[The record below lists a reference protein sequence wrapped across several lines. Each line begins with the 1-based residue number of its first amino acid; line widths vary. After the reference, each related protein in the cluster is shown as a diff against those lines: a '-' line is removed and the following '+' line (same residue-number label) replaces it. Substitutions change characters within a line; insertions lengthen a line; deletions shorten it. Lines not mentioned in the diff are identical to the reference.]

1 MSFILD
7 ALKKSENERQRQV
20 GPSLA
25 DVRIVRRNSERP
37 WWVVAVAALL
47 IVNLGVLVVVLIRD
61 GDAKP
66 IAPTQQA
73 AAPVQSAPQQSY
85 NVPPPTHAAPQQNY
99 NPAPAYNAQPAQ
111 QFQQPPAPQ
120 SYQSNPVPTDPSVR
134 SLADEARGYEEPY
147 PGEQMNPNLTGA
159 ATVPEGPP
167 MVRQIQPP
175 AVTPL
180 PSGAVFE
187 ARQAANAASAPAR
200 GGALVGNETLPTLDD
215 LSASGTN
222 LPELHLDIHV
232 NSQNPAER
240 FVFVNMRKYL
250 EGETLKEGPSVERI
264 TPEGVILNQR
274 GLRFLL
280 PRQ

>member
-25 DVRIVRRNSERP
+25 DVRVVRRHAERP

-47 IVNLGVLVVVLIRD
+47 VVNLGVLLFVLIRD

-66 IAPTQQA
+66 AAPTQQA

-85 NVPPPTHAAPQQNY
+85 NATPN
-99 NPAPAYNAQPAQ
+99 YNAQPAQ
-111 QFQQPPAPQ
+111 QYQQPPAPQ
-120 SYQSNPVPTDPSVR
+120 NYQSNTVPTDPSVR

-147 PGEQMNPNLTGA
+147 PREQMNPNLAGA
-159 ATVPEGPP
+159 AAVPPGPP

-175 AVTPL
+175 AVSPL
-180 PSGAVFE
+180 PSRAVFE
-187 ARQAANAASAPAR
+187 AQTAANAPAS

-232 NSQNPAER
+232 HSQKPAER

-264 TPEGVILNQR
+264 TPEGVVLNQR

>member
-7 ALKKSENERQRQV
+7 ALKKSENERQRHA

-25 DVRIVRRNSERP
+25 DVRVVRRNAERP

-47 IVNLGVLVVVLIRD
+47 VVNLGVLLFVLIRD

-66 IAPTQQA
+66 VQPTQQA
-73 AAPVQSAPQQSY
+73 PAPVQSAP
-85 NVPPPTHAAPQQNY
+85 PPQAA
-99 NPAPAYNAQPAQ
+99 PAPAQ
-111 QFQQPPAPQ
+111 QYQYQQPPPAQPN
-120 SYQSNPVPTDPSVR
+120 YQQQTVPTDPSVR
-134 SLADEARGYEEPY
+134 SLADEAGGYGDAY
-147 PGEQMNPNLTGA
+147 PEDASHLAGA
-159 ATVPEGPP
+159 ADVPEGPP

-175 AVTPL
+175 AVQPL

-187 ARQAANAASAPAR
+187 ARQAANAPAD
-200 GGALVGNETLPTLDD
+200 GTGALVGNETLPTFED
-215 LSASGTN
+215 LAARGTN

-232 NSQNPAER
+232 NAQKPNER

-250 EGETLKEGPSVERI
+250 EGEVLKEGPTVERI
-264 TPEGVILNQR
+264 TQEGVILNQR

>member
-25 DVRIVRRNSERP
+25 DVRIHRRHAERP

-47 IVNLGVLVVVLIRD
+47 VVNLGVLLFVLIRD
-61 GDAKP
+61 GDAM
-66 IAPTQQA
+66 PTPAQQA
-73 AAPVQSAPQQSY
+73 PAPVQNAPQQSY
-85 NVPPPTHAAPQQNY
+85 NAAPPPQAAPQQSY
-99 NPAPAYNAQPAQ
+99 NAPAPAQ
-111 QFQQPPAPQ
+111 QYQYQYQYQYQQPQARQ
-120 SYQSNPVPTDPSVR
+120 YQPELVPTDPSVR
-134 SLADEARGYEEPY
+134 SLADEAGGYQEPY
-147 PGEQMNPNLTGA
+147 PSETVNQNLSGA
-159 ATVPEGPP
+159 AVVPEGPP

-175 AVTPL
+175 AVSPL

-187 ARQAANAASAPAR
+187 ARTAANPPAN
-200 GGALVGNETLPTLDD
+200 GALVGNETLPTFDD
-215 LSASGTN
+215 LTASGTS

-232 NSQNPAER
+232 NAQNPGER
-240 FVFVNMRKYL
+240 FVFVNMRKYV
-250 EGETLKEGPSVERI
+250 EGETLKEGPTVERI
-264 TPEGVILNQR
+264 IAEGVVLNQR

>member
-25 DVRIVRRNSERP
+25 DVRVVKRQAERP

-47 IVNLGVLVVVLIRD
+47 VVNLGVLLVVLIRD

-66 IAPTQQA
+66 VQPAQA
-73 AAPVQSAPQQSY
+73 APAPNPPPAQPAPQQSY
-85 NVPPPTHAAPQQNY
+85 NAAPAQQYQQPQAAPQTY
-99 NPAPAYNAQPAQ
+99 Q
-111 QFQQPPAPQ
+111 QT
-120 SYQSNPVPTDPSVR
+120 VPTDPSVR
-134 SLADEARGYEEPY
+134 SLADEAQGYGEAY
-147 PGEQMNPNLTGA
+147 PGDQLDPSLAGA
-159 ATVPEGPP
+159 GNVPEGPP

-175 AVTPL
+175 SVSPL

-187 ARQAANAASAPAR
+187 ARQAASAPTR
-200 GGALVGNETLPTLDD
+200 NTGALVGNETLPTFDE
-215 LSASGTN
+215 LSGNGTN
-222 LPELHLDIHV
+222 LPDLHLDIHV
-232 NSQNPAER
+232 HSQQANER

-250 EGETLKEGPSVERI
+250 EGETLKEGPNVERI
-264 TPEGVILNQR
+264 TPEGVVLNQR

>member
-25 DVRIVRRNSERP
+25 DVRTVRRNAERP

-47 IVNLGVLVVVLIRD
+47 VINLGVLMVVLMRK

-66 IAPTQQA
+66 APA
-73 AAPVQSAPQQSY
+73 AAQPQVQSAPQAQ
-85 NVPPPTHAAPQQNY
+85 PAPQQNY
-99 NPAPAYNAQPAQ
+99 NAPPPPQYQ
-111 QFQQPPAPQ
+111 QQYQRQQPQ
-120 SYQSNPVPTDPSVR
+120 QNYRSDTVPTDPSVR
-134 SLADEARGYEEPY
+134 SLADEARGHEEPY
-147 PGEQMNPNLTGA
+147 PDEHANPNLAGA
-159 ATVPEGPP
+159 ASVPEGPP

-175 AVTPL
+175 AVAPL
-180 PSGAVFE
+180 PSSAVFE
-187 ARQAANAASAPAR
+187 ARTAANAPHSS
-200 GGALVGNETLPTLDD
+200 GGALVGNETLPTLED
-215 LSASGTN
+215 LSAGGTN

-232 NSQNPAER
+232 NSQKPAER

-250 EGETLKEGPSVERI
+250 EGETLKEGPTVERI
-264 TPEGVILNQR
+264 TNEGVILNQR